1 MSPELLP
8 DTQRIVLNDARCM
21 LGEGPVWSALE
32 NALYWVDIK
41 GSSVHRYS
49 LATEQSNRWSV
60 PSPIGALALTQD
72 PTVKLGS
79 FKDGLYKLTG
89 WSSTELQRELL
100 LQAEPG
106 QSRNRHNDGKVDSEG
121 RFWFGTMDDGE
132 MELTGALYSY
142 ANGQLHQH
150 DTGYCIT
157 NGPAFSPD
165 GSTFYHTDTLQRVV
179 YAFDHHEGQLSN
191 KRVFICIAPDAGYP
205 DGLTVD
211 AEGCI
216 WNCHFFGHRITRFD
230 RQGREIGTVSMPVP
244 NVTSCTFGGKDLS
257 MLYITTARK
266 GLSEAQLAQYPLSG
280 ACFAINTPFQG
291 QTTGLMSAF

>member
-1 MSPELLP
+1 MKLELLP
-8 DTQRIVLNDARCM
+8 NSERHVINDARCM

-49 LATEQSNRWSV
+49 LATEQSNQWSV

-72 PTVKLGS
+72 PAVKLGS
-79 FKDGLYKLTG
+79 FTDGLYKLTG
-89 WSSTELQRELL
+89 WSSAELQRALL

-121 RFWFGTMDDGE
+121 RFWFGTMDDSE
-132 MELTGALYSY
+132 TEQTGALYSY
-142 ANGQLHQH
+142 ANGQLHKH

-165 GSTFYHTDTLQRVV
+165 GSTLYHTDTLQRVI
-179 YAFDHHEGQLSN
+179 YAFDHHQGQLSN
-191 KRVFICIAPDAGYP
+191 KRVFIRIAPDAGYP
-205 DGLTVD
+205 DGL
-211 AEGCI
+211 
-216 WNCHFFGHRITRFD
+216 GHRITRFD
-230 RQGREIGTVSMPVP
+230 QLGREIGAVRMPVP

-257 MLYITTARK
+257 TLYITTARK
-266 GLSEAQLAQYPLSG
+266 GLSKELLAQYPLSG

-291 QTTGLMSAF
+291 QPTGLMPAF